1 MCIVFNCTR
10 RRKTAAQY
18 NLLIF
23 VFICLYSTALCENQK
38 GSFFTCQFP
47 DMLAK
52 LTFVDILTFKICI
65 ICPSHNIWIGQT
77 AEIGTL
83 QSYWFPDKV
92 RTTSVILCLLK
103 SQKIFFIYMRKICAA
118 DCFLPSYFYRL
129 ISLTF
134 DKFIETNI
142 GPSVNYHSSS
152 SKPPLDVFSHRPRV
166 HVGVKSTSFKV
177 AEKDMTQLLHC

>member
-1 MCIVFNCTR
+1 
-10 RRKTAAQY
+10 
-18 NLLIF
+18 
-23 VFICLYSTALCENQK
+23 
-38 GSFFTCQFP
+38 
-47 DMLAK
+47 
-52 LTFVDILTFKICI
+52 
-65 ICPSHNIWIGQT
+65 
-77 AEIGTL
+77 
-83 QSYWFPDKV
+83 
-92 RTTSVILCLLK
+92 
-103 SQKIFFIYMRKICAA
+103 MRKICAA

-129 ISLTF
+129 ISLTY